1 MVRTGLDDRRRPE
14 QELAAAVLA
23 AAVLGAAA
31 DVLTSVIAFGQ
42 DVARPR
48 LRRSPARALRPGQRR
63 AAPASSA

>member
-14 QELAAAVLA
+14 QELA

-48 LRRSPARALRPGQRR
+48 LRRSPARALRPNQRR